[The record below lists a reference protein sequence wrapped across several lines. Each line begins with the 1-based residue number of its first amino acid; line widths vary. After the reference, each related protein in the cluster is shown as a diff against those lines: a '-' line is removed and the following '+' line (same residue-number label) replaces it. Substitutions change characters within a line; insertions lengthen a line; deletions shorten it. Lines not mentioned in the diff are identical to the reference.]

1 MMSEDIVVEDWRG
14 AKPQP
19 KAGRFDRISIAV
31 HWLTVVLVATQF
43 ATAWLLNLGGS
54 DASRIL
60 LVHRSIGI
68 LTWVVVVLRL
78 IWRHAFAYL
87 PPFPVSMPKLQQ
99 WIAKLNEYGLYGLLL
114 VQPLTGLGNTLLH
127 GRPFALFVWQVP
139 KWLAPDKS
147 ISLLFQS
154 LHELAAWLLLALI
167 GIHAAAALFHGL
179 ILRDGVLQ
187 RMLPGLVVDAA
198 PAFSGF
204 PCRRSSRAI
213 CPAARPAFRLALA
226 RGDRRARV
234 GLRERKQPTCAAGC
248 PGRLP

>member
-1 MMSEDIVVEDWRG
+1 MMSEDIVVEGWRG

-31 HWLTVVLVATQF
+31 HWLTVLLVATQF
-43 ATAWLLNLGGS
+43 ATAWLLNLSGS

-99 WIAKLNEYGLYGLLL
+99 RIAKLNEYGLYGLLL

-127 GRPFALFVWQVP
+127 GRPLRYSSGRCRYGSHPTRQ
-139 KWLAPDKS
+139 S
-147 ISLLFQS
+147 RSCSNRSTSLL
-154 LHELAAWLLLALI
+154 
-167 GIHAAAALFHGL
+167 
-179 ILRDGVLQ
+179 
-187 RMLPGLVVDAA
+187 PGC
-198 PAFSGF
+198 FW
-204 PCRRSSRAI
+204 R
-213 CPAARPAFRLALA
+213 
-226 RGDRRARV
+226 
-234 GLRERKQPTCAAGC
+234 
-248 PGRLP
+248 

>member
-1 MMSEDIVVEDWRG
+1 
-14 AKPQP
+14 
-19 KAGRFDRISIAV
+19 
-31 HWLTVVLVATQF
+31 
-43 ATAWLLNLGGS
+43 
-54 DASRIL
+54 
-60 LVHRSIGI
+60 
-68 LTWVVVVLRL
+68 LTWVVIVLRL

-99 WIAKLNEYGLYGLLL
+99 RIAKLNEYGLYGLLL

-139 KWLAPDKS
+139 IWFAPDKS

-187 RMLPGLVVDAA
+187 RMLPW
-198 PAFSGF
+198 
-204 PCRRSSRAI
+204 
-213 CPAARPAFRLALA
+213 
-226 RGDRRARV
+226 
-234 GLRERKQPTCAAGC
+234 T
-248 PGRLP
+248 GR

>member
-1 MMSEDIVVEDWRG
+1 MMSEDIFVEDWRG

-19 KAGRFDRISIAV
+19 RAGHFDRISIAV

-43 ATAWLLNLGGS
+43 ATAWLLNLSGS
-54 DASRIL
+54 DTSRIL

-99 WIAKLNEYGLYGLLL
+99 RIAKLNEYGLYGLLL

-139 KWLAPDKS
+139 IWFAPDKS

-187 RMLPGLVVDAA
+187 RMLPW
-198 PAFSGF
+198 
-204 PCRRSSRAI
+204 
-213 CPAARPAFRLALA
+213 
-226 RGDRRARV
+226 
-234 GLRERKQPTCAAGC
+234 T
-248 PGRLP
+248 GR